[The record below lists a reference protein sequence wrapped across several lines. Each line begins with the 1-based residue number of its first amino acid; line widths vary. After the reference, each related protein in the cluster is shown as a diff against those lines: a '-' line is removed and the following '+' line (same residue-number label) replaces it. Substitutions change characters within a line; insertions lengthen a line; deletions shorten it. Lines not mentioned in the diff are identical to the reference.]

1 MGTMVQRM
9 PGRRAFALAIH
20 GVGGTAAEVVAPL
33 GVGFLLAF
41 LDWRQVLQVN
51 TLPALV
57 MGLMFFRIS
66 RMVGPS
72 GQASPSRSEVGHLVR
87 TLVQPATAV
96 MLLIMALHN
105 MSLIALM
112 SMAPLYLEE
121 ARQFSSVLTGV
132 AFAAFVV
139 AGAVAAPVIGR
150 ISDRAGRKRVA
161 LLGLFGG
168 GVCTWLVTVAP
179 GAPGVFFFLMATG
192 ALSLSVRVVLMAMA
206 LEIVGSRE
214 ATVLGFISA
223 IGEGLGAIGAAAA
236 GIAAERSLA
245 TALVFSAALSLASGL
260 VAVLHPFTPA
270 KVRSEAA

>member
-1 MGTMVQRM
+1 
-9 PGRRAFALAIH
+9 
-20 GVGGTAAEVVAPL
+20 
-33 GVGFLLAF
+33 
-41 LDWRQVLQVN
+41 
-51 TLPALV
+51 
-57 MGLMFFRIS
+57 
-66 RMVGPS
+66 
-72 GQASPSRSEVGHLVR
+72 
-87 TLVQPATAV
+87 
-96 MLLIMALHN
+96 
-105 MSLIALM
+105 M

-223 IGEGLGAIGAAAA
+223 IGEGLGAIGAAVA